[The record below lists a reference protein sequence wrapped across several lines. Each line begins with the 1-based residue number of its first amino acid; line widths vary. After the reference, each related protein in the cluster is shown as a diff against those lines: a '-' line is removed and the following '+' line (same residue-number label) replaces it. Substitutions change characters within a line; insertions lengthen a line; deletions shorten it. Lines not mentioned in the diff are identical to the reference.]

1 MLLPETAVSHEI
13 LDELYAVIL
22 ERRDHPTAES
32 YTASLFAKG
41 EDEILKKVG
50 EEAVEVILA
59 GKGQGQDRL
68 ASEAAD
74 LMYHLLVL
82 LAARGVSLQDV
93 ERELARRRR

>member
-1 MLLPETAVSHEI
+1 MLLSEAAVSHEI

-32 YTASLFAKG
+32 YTSSLFAKG

-59 GKGQGQDRL
+59 GKGQGAARL
-68 ASEAAD
+68 AGEAAD
-74 LMYHLLVL
+74 LIYHLLVL
-82 LAARGVSLQDV
+82 LAARGLSLQDV

>member
-1 MLLPETAVSHEI
+1 MLLSETAVSHEI

-59 GKGQGQDRL
+59 GKGQGRDQL

-82 LAARGVSLQDV
+82 LAARGLSLQDV